1 MAENWTFATSG
12 SLGGLVPVL
21 QPRSGGFKQQN
32 APRMRMGG
40 GFCAHSPP
48 RSFSNRA
55 ARPTRQLYH
64 NDKNAEQFVSR
75 SMRTKGL
82 VPTLPDG
89 SQPRPQS
96 RPTSG
101 KRDQKLKKET
111 IRRPASAKVAKEIDK
126 LSSEYIDNLQL
137 QIQILEKEIEVTK
150 LKSSNDL
157 SLLRSSRNDADVKR
171 KKLTLRP
178 ERKTGILSLHTPQAM
193 QEYDP
198 A

>member
-137 QIQILEKEIEVTK
+137 QIQVRRLVLLSPFTSFVPFPLLFCLLRGYNCLII
-150 LKSSNDL
+150 SSPF
-157 SLLRSSRNDADVKR
+157 RSSR
-171 KKLTLRP
+171 KKS
-178 ERKTGILSLHTPQAM
+178 K
-193 QEYDP
+193 
-198 A
+198 